1 VTTFIVRRVGQSLPT
16 LFLVTLVLFFG
27 MHALPG
33 GPLAAFA
40 FNPRMSPAAQQAIIQ
55 RWGLDQPLYIQY
67 VSWLRSMLTGDWQY
81 SFFLNRPVSDAIAS
95 RLPATLVL
103 TLTAYV
109 IQLSIALPAGIVAA
123 LRRYSFF
130 DQAVTFLSYLLYA
143 MPTFWLGLIMI
154 LVFAVFLRV
163 FPVAGIV
170 DLRVTGAPFLTADYN
185 SWFVH
190 NPLAGI
196 GDIAFHLLLPALT
209 IALVGIAADSR
220 FMRASMLDTIHQDY
234 VRTAR
239 AKGLP
244 ERVVVLKHALRNA
257 LLPVITNIAL
267 SLPFLFSGAVV
278 TEQIFSWPGMGQLFF
293 QALSVYDYPL
303 LMGIVFVAACLII
316 FANLLAD
323 IGYALADPRI
333 SYA

>member
-40 FNPRMSPAAQQAIIQ
+40 FNPRMSPAAQQAIIHH
-55 RWGLDQPLYIQY
+55 WGLDQPLYIQY

-130 DQAVTFLSYLLYA
+130 DQAVTFVSYLLYA

-196 GDIAFHLLLPALT
+196 GDIAFHLVLPALT

-220 FMRASMLDTIHQDY
+220 FMRASMLDTINQDY